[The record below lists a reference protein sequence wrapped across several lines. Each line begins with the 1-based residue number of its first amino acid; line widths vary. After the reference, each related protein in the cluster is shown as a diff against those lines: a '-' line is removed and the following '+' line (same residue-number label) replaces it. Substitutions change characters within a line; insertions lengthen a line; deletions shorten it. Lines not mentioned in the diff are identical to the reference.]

1 MQLTRG
7 KIGFRL
13 IEDAD
18 RAFLFDLY
26 ASTRDW
32 EFQQTSW
39 TEEDW
44 RDFLQGQFAAQDL
57 HYQRAFPNAIRRIIQ
72 IDGRDIGRLYVD
84 RKNDCLRIIEL
95 SLIPDARGRG
105 IGTDLLRSL
114 MNEAHGGKVPVRL
127 HVEKH
132 SPTLNLYLRHGFRAV
147 SDAGHHVAMEWM
159 PNTGPRE
166 I

>member
-1 MQLTRG
+1 MSAALHLAGTDDLD
-7 KIGFRL
+7 RL
-13 IEDAD
+13 EPMVAAYHALEGIPSTEAD
-18 RAFLFDLY
+18 R
-26 ASTRDW
+26 R
-32 EFQQTSW
+32 
-39 TEEDW
+39 
-44 RDFLQGQFAAQDL
+44 AALLPLLDGTL
-57 HYQRAFPNAIRRIIQ
+57 PFGVAYLIGPRRSPVGYIVVSFGYSVELGG
-72 IDGRDIGRLYVD
+72 IDGFVD
-84 RKNDCLRIIEL
+84 EFFIRERV
-95 SLIPDARGRG
+95 RGRG

-132 SPTLNLYLRHGFRAV
+132 SPALNLYLRHGFRAV